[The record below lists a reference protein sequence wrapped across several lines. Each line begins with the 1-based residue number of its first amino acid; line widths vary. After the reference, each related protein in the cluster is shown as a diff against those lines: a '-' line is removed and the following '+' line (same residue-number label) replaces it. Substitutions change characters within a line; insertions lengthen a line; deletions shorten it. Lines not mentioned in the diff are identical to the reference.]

1 MAEVPEYFDNV
12 IIGQFVLT
20 GVPIKVYVN
29 GGYLTIAD
37 PDDIEDA
44 EVGFGMDTDG
54 VMHSFDY
61 RTVDH
66 VLVGDQHI
74 DLATYKKASEDEVP
88 GAEKP
93 AEEEGGE
100 EEKGKDKKEGG
111 KANPFEGKQNMKLK
125 SLIEK
130 SVSQDQQQLFGT
142 ALSVKRGDTP
152 KSDVSKT
159 ISKLASALPE
169 KELAK
174 FAGTKHKDLPKKKV
188 EEDSSVSDVSE
199 PYTIQV
205 GDMIQNTN
213 PNCMHY
219 GSMGIVQQIMDLPND
234 MGQVV
239 KYSVTNSGDTYKA
252 GDTLMKTMDQLSAI
266 EDEYWNDDMEDWD
279 VVDIDMSD
287 DDDFNLGKTD
297 PSWNDED
304 VYDDDDDELTEAA
317 RVPSNVLEF
326 AKRKGP
332 YATALVKKAAT
343 WAEKAGKYI
352 SGGTAIGKNYSTIIL
367 DMKHHGSEIYINLD
381 DESIE
386 LFGEP
391 VTDAKSFAKVLATN
405 ESAEVNEASKDEQ
418 KAAIEAAKA
427 KMEQGKAMMAA
438 AKEDMKAAK
447 DMKVEG

>member
-20 GVPIKVYVN
+20 GMPIKVYVN
-29 GGYLTIAD
+29 GGYLTITD

-44 EVGFGMDTDG
+44 EIGFGMDTDG
-54 VMHSFDY
+54 AMHSFDY

-74 DLATYKKASEDEVP
+74 DLATYKKASEDEKL

-93 AEEEGGE
+93 AEEE
-100 EEKGKDKKEGG
+100 KSKDKKEGG

-159 ISKLASALPE
+159 ITKLAAALPE

-188 EEDSSVSDVSE
+188 EEYSSISDVSE
-199 PYTIQV
+199 PYSIQV
-205 GDMIQNTN
+205 GDMIQNIN

-219 GSMGIVQQIMDLPND
+219 GSMGIVQKIMDLPND
-234 MGQVV
+234 MAQVV

-266 EDEYWNDDMEDWD
+266 EDEDWNDDMEDWD

-304 VYDDDDDELTEAA
+304 MYDDDDEEELTEAA
-317 RVPSNVLEF
+317 RVPSNVMEF
-326 AKRKGP
+326 AKRKGQ
-332 YATALVKKAAT
+332 TAVSLVKNAAT

-352 SGGTAIGKNYSTIIL
+352 SDGTAIGKNYSTIIL
-367 DMKHHGSEIYINLD
+367 DMTRQGSEIRINLD
-381 DESIE
+381 TSVIT
-386 LFGEP
+386 LFDKK

>member
-29 GGYLTIAD
+29 GGYLTITD

-44 EVGFGMDTDG
+44 EIGFGMDTDG

-93 AEEEGGE
+93 AEEGGE

-188 EEDSSVSDVSE
+188 EEYSSVSDVSE

-219 GSMGIVQQIMDLPND
+219 GSMGIVQKIMDLPND

-266 EDEYWNDDMEDWD
+266 EDEDWNDDMEDWD

-287 DDDFNLGKTD
+287 DDDDFRLGKTD

-304 VYDDDDDELTEAA
+304 VYDDEDED
-317 RVPSNVLEF
+317 
-326 AKRKGP
+326 
-332 YATALVKKAAT
+332 
-343 WAEKAGKYI
+343 I
-352 SGGTAIGKNYSTIIL
+352 
-367 DMKHHGSEIYINLD
+367 
-381 DESIE
+381 
-386 LFGEP
+386 
-391 VTDAKSFAKVLATN
+391 
-405 ESAEVNEASKDEQ
+405 NEASKDEQ

-427 KMEQGKAMMAA
+427 KMDQGKAMMNA